1 MNDTTF
7 FASTLHTHRTAEL
20 RREAEIRELRA
31 LRDVQDGEADA
42 SAAAHGLGLRAR
54 HTRHARRSAV
64 AAAR

>member
-20 RREAEIRELRA
+20 RREAEIREQRA
-31 LRDVQDGEADA
+31 AQAEETAPATAPAG
-42 SAAAHGLGLRAR
+42 HGFAAR
-54 HTRHARRSAV
+54 HRHTRRSAV